1 MHAKWRQIENA
12 GDRRRRYC
20 AQILCSILRRI
31 VSYSPGF
38 IEAPLFASLAYYHK
52 RAPLT
57 EWAHDAQ
64 RARRGLHIIK
74 YSLRNN
80 CVRQAWGRACST
92 SCRCH
97 YSCRSLRM
105 HTIVLMFSQLAYC
118 LAVISVPAAVFMTPC
133 TKRIPSYLPQLICFM
148 LWYVARSERRRR
160 SGPRYGVGLS
170 RPDITRPTVITREP
184 QRRGGRCKCQG
195 EAIAK
200 MIF

>member
-1 MHAKWRQIENA
+1 MITNSTVVFSNSYLNAGESDVRRLCPSCVYLIFFIFNASWRNENGCTALGEWGPSTSRPESGKMHAKWRQIENA

-38 IEAPLFASLAYYHK
+38 IEAPLFASLAYYRK

-92 SCRCH
+92 SYRCH
-97 YSCRSLRM
+97 YSCRSLRI
-105 HTIVLMFSQLAYC
+105 HTIVLMFSQLAYR

-133 TKRIPSYLPQLICFM
+133 TKRIPSY
-148 LWYVARSERRRR
+148 
-160 SGPRYGVGLS
+160 
-170 RPDITRPTVITREP
+170 
-184 QRRGGRCKCQG
+184 
-195 EAIAK
+195 
-200 MIF
+200 